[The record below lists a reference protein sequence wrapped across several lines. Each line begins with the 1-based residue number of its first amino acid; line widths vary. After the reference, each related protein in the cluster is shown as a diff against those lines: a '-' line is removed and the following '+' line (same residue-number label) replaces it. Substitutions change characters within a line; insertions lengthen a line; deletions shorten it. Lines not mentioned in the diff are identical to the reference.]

1 METASP
7 KTLVV
12 SVVIPTYKSFEF
24 IATTIGRTVNAMKK
38 SKYEFEILIVDDG
51 SADGTWEVI
60 VNEAK
65 KRDNVICIQ
74 LERNFGQHAAT
85 LCGLRNASGDFVVT
99 MDDDLQHNPLDIEKL
114 VDHLI
119 KEKADLVIVDF
130 ELVEKSL
137 IRRLGTV
144 AVNRFVSRTLGK
156 RKSIKLSA
164 FRVFT
169 KSVNSKV
176 ITSKNRRPY
185 ITGELLLASRDIKN
199 LRLKHEKR
207 FYGKSNYTFKSLSNL
222 FIQIILNY
230 SLLPLR
236 LVVRLA
242 FVLSIA
248 SIVLVV
254 YGVDRNDLMM
264 LWLLSSVFMIV
275 IIAKYIEKLFL
286 NVIFPLQYQVKN
298 VFRNERDL

>member
-1 METASP
+1 MKTASP
-7 KTLVV
+7 KTPLV
-12 SVVIPTYKSFEF
+12 SVVIPTYRSFEF
-24 IATTIGRTVNAMKK
+24 IATTIGRTVNAMQR
-38 SKYEFEILIVDDG
+38 SKFEFELLIIDDG
-51 SADGTWEVI
+51 STDGTWDAI

-65 KRDNVICIQ
+65 KSDNILCIQ

-85 LCGLRNASGDFVVT
+85 LCGLRKASGDFVVT
-99 MDDDLQHNPLDIEKL
+99 MDDDLQHNPLEIEKL
-114 VDHLI
+114 VDYLI
-119 KEKADLVIVDF
+119 NEEADLVIVDF

-137 IRRLGTV
+137 VRRLGTL

-156 RKSIKLSA
+156 KKSIKLSA

-169 KSVNSKV
+169 KSINTKV
-176 ITSKNRRPY
+176 IASKNRRPY
-185 ITGELLLASRDIKN
+185 ITGELLLAARKIKN
-199 LRLKHEKR
+199 LRLNHEKR

-248 SIVLVV
+248 TIVLVIF
-254 YGVDRNDLMM
+254 GVDRNDLMM
-264 LWLLSSVFMIV
+264 LWLLCLVFMIV
-275 IIAKYIEKLFL
+275 VIAKYIEKLFL
-286 NVIFPLQYQVKN
+286 NVVFPLQYQVKN
-298 VFRNERDL
+298 VFKNERAL